1 MKALL
6 SILALTA
13 LPLAAQNV
21 SSDDALQ
28 LARQFYAGHNTT
40 EGHHAPAKAD
50 PVLAYTA
57 ITPSTRSGQAPTVDF
72 YVFNRAAPSTSSGQ
86 APAAGF
92 VIVNA
97 AEDSDMPILGYADN
111 AHFDIDDIP
120 DNVRWWLSLYQRNG
134 VAKAPAHAAALRRNI
149 SPLVSTKW
157 GQNEPYNSAI
167 PCKAGYQAFPTGCV
181 ATAMA
186 QIMKYWNYPTRGNGY
201 NSYERTYNGG
211 EFSLTFEADFGNTTY
226 DWAHMLDTYDNNS
239 TTTAKNAAAILTYH
253 AGVSVNMKYNG
264 SSSSSDSRDAA
275 GAFANNFR
283 YDHSIMVGQRDYF
296 SDAAWAQA
304 IYDELAA
311 SRPVLYAG
319 TTASG
324 AGHAFV
330 CDGYDAENGL
340 FAINWGWSGNYDGY
354 FALVG
359 PDALKPYGTGT
370 GGGSAD
376 DSYADNQRIIYHIF
390 PDEGGDPVMQ
400 IGTFEGFKTALN
412 SGGTNTFEHLDID
425 RSHPNADTRIYY
437 NYSPF
442 NYGVPTV
449 AGHYGVMLRNV
460 VNGAIY
466 HNTPQYNVELASRH
480 YLRKDMFYDFN
491 TVLLPC
497 NGTYEIIPAFTTDD
511 APDTWHAIAIP
522 GDQSYPTI
530 TITGGEAPEPV
541 ALPITL
547 DETTIEVGKTATIAL
562 SPYYTGDATFTSS
575 NPSVASVDDE
585 GIITAHHIG
594 TASISVSAAADE
606 SFKAT
611 NASFGVSVVEHIVH
625 PYDMKVGKTSLLA
638 GETTAITSKGYSGT
652 YTYTYAPSGIV
663 SADADGTIHALAAG
677 RATVY
682 ATTADPD
689 YDHYAT
695 TTAFTFDVKAPI
707 PATSGLSF
715 TAYPT
720 MGDDNVLTA
729 TDCIIKLPIANT
741 SDATLTPAR
750 VYYSVSSD
758 YGALRGYI
766 GYKSLKPGQGGTSTI
781 DLSDFISYYTP
792 GKSYTASFY
801 SDEGRTRPLN
811 IASIEFY
818 RAKTTTV
825 TLDVTEGTCTTLS
838 LPFTASVP
846 IGLEAYEVDAYYNG
860 TFHVAPVATL
870 KSGHSYI
877 IAGATGRYQ
886 FTGEVAPIT
895 NNPTWRFMTGLQY
908 NTTVPAG
915 VYRLSGNTANA
926 LVRTTDITSAPL
938 WTSYLYLPS
947 VSDNML
953 SLSQFTN
960 ASIIS
965 DVSVPLAPP
974 TTSDVYTLDGRVR
987 PEHQATGASTHQ
999 PGILIVGGRKVM
1011 Q

>member
-541 ALPITL
+541 GLPITL
-547 DETTIEVGKTATIAL
+547 DETTIEVGKTATIAH
-562 SPYYTGDATFTSS
+562 SPYYTGSISYTSS
-575 NPSVASVDDE
+575 NPSVASVDGE
-585 GIITAHHIG
+585 GVISAHRIG
-594 TASISVSAAADE
+594 NATISVSATADE
-606 SFKAT
+606 AYLAT
-611 NASFGVSVVEHIVH
+611 DAAFNVSVVEHIVR
-625 PYDMKVGKTSLLA
+625 PYDIKASQTDLLVGQ
-638 GETTAITSKGYSGT
+638 TTTIAAKGYTST
-652 YTYTYAPSGIV
+652 YTYTYSPGGIV
-663 SADADGTIHALAAG
+663 SADADGTIHALSAG

-689 YDHYAT
+689 YDHYET
-695 TTAFTFDVKAPI
+695 VSAFTFDVKQALSTPSALI
-707 PATSGLSF
+707 FDKYPCAGDNNVISSTNNTITLSVINNSGS
-715 TAYPT
+715 T
-720 MGDDNVLTA
+720 
-729 TDCIIKLPIANT
+729 I
-741 SDATLTPAR
+741 SPAR
-750 VYYSVSSD
+750 VYFALHSD
-758 YGALRGYI
+758 YGTHNGYTGYVSLSSGRG
-766 GYKSLKPGQGGTSTI
+766 GEATI
-781 DLSDFISYYTP
+781 DLSSIMDCFTP
-792 GKSYTASFY
+792 GKSYNVYFY
-801 SDEGRTRPLN
+801 LD
-811 IASIEFY
+811 AD
-818 RAKTTTV
+818 KTMPMNVPSLTFSVGKSTTV
-825 TLDVTEGTCTTLS
+825 SLDITEGICTTLS
-838 LPFTASVP
+838 LPFSTSVP
-846 IGLEAYEVDAYYNG
+846 SGLEAYEIDAYYNK
-860 TFHVAPVATL
+860 TFRLTPVATL
-870 KSGHSYI
+870 QSGRSYI
-877 IAGATGRYQ
+877 IAGAAGHYQ
-886 FTGEVAPIT
+886 LTGEAGAIT
-895 NNPTWRFMTGLQY
+895 ANPTWRFMTGLQHDT
-908 NTTVPAG
+908 NVPTG
-915 VYRLSGNTANA
+915 VYRLSGNKSNA
-926 LVRTTDITSAPL
+926 LVRTTSATSAPL
-938 WTSYLYLPS
+938 WTSYINLPI
-947 VSDNML
+947 VSDKLL

-960 ASIIS
+960 MSIITG
-965 DVSVPLAPP
+965 VSVPLAPN
-974 TTSDVYTLDGRVR
+974 DGEGIYTLDGRR
-987 PEHQATGASTHQ
+987 ASSLQ
-999 PGILIVGGRKVM
+999 PGVNIVGHRKVM
-1011 Q
+1011 R